1 MLSHPRGELGLSAL
15 DGVRKV
21 VAPAHGLMEGP
32 VGLLAL
38 HRAEPRLVASTALEQ
53 VLRQYENSFP
63 KKRTKRPKEKK
74 VSRFSRTEIER
85 ERESESRA
93 GGMQLLTCVA
103 PQFMHALLV
112 NTPPSA
118 TPPGPDLA

>member
-53 VLRQYENSFP
+53 VLRQYENGFP
-63 KKRTKRPKEKK
+63 KRTKRPKEKK
-74 VSRFSRTEIER
+74 VSRSVFSDR
-85 ERESESRA
+85 
-93 GGMQLLTCVA
+93 
-103 PQFMHALLV
+103 
-112 NTPPSA
+112 
-118 TPPGPDLA
+118 D